1 MDFLRLASRVFIIVM
16 QRLSLVLFAV
26 LALALIVFTALAIFG
41 AVPWVTLPLEWNGTA
56 IPDAGIY
63 AQVGLT
69 IFALALC
76 FFLPS
81 NWRIMRLE
89 ESHRKFELGVD
100 DVTRAYHAAHAA
112 DREGLFRTHDAFED
126 MHDRLM
132 FMRDH
137 PDLGTLE
144 PELLELAAKMS
155 HISRDLA
162 EAYSD
167 ERIQR
172 ARSFLKERQF
182 EIERFNDRL
191 AHAKAI
197 QSEFTNWINRI
208 ELDENVARTQMERLL
223 DELETMLPE
232 LNKPTTP
239 VPPIPGAAK
248 VTQLTKR
255 AE

>member
-1 MDFLRLASRVFIIVM
+1 MAHFNLAAQIFVALM
-16 QRLSLVLFAV
+16 QRAALVLFGV
-26 LALALIVFTALAIFG
+26 LAAALIGFTLLATFG
-41 AVPWVTLPLEWNGTA
+41 VVPWVTLPLEWNGAA

-76 FFLPS
+76 FFLPT
-81 NWRIMRLE
+81 NWRMMRLE
-89 ESHRKFELGVD
+89 NSHRSFEIGVD
-100 DVTRAYHAAHAA
+100 DITRAYHAAHAA
-112 DREGLFRTHDAFED
+112 DREGVFKSMDAFENTR
-126 MHDRLM
+126 DRLM
-132 FMRDH
+132 YMRDH
-137 PDLGTLE
+137 PDLDKLE
-144 PELLELAAKMS
+144 PEILELAAKMS

-162 EAYSD
+162 QAYSE

-182 EIERFNDRL
+182 EIDRFNERL
-191 AHAKAI
+191 AHAKAV
-197 QSEFTNWINRI
+197 QSEFANWITRM

-232 LNKPTTP
+232 FNAPKPAMKTLPDTS
-239 VPPIPGAAK
+239 K
-248 VTQLTKR
+248 VTQLPKR